1 MGTDEK
7 TMNGVNPSNDD
18 KGGGPGSVTLCVNAL
33 KAGDLAA
40 AGPLWDR
47 YFVELVRLARVRLAR
62 KRPQTLMSDEEDA
75 ALNALDSF
83 YRGLALERFP
93 KLDDREDLWR
103 ILVTITSRK
112 VDDQIE
118 HELAL
123 KRGGRMKRIQSFEEE
138 EWVLTRLSQT
148 TVTPEWS
155 SFARRWASWVKR
167 ATTSPPRSWRSLN
180 VAWIRSMMT
189 FSGGSPFSSWRV
201 TPRRRSPSSSGWRCE
216 PSLASST

>member
-1 MGTDEK
+1 MKADERM
-7 TMNGVNPSNDD
+7 TNGLSDSDDD

-33 KAGDLAA
+33 KAGDLAS
-40 AGPLWDR
+40 AGVLWDR

-62 KRPQTLMSDEEDA
+62 KRPHSMMSDDEDA

-83 YRGLALERFP
+83 YRGLAQERFP

-138 EWVLTRLSQT
+138 EWILTRLSQMQAT
-148 TVTPEWS
+148 PDVAAEITEEFERRLNSLDKDDLKRIAVLKLEGYTSEEIARKLGLAVRTVARKLDLIRDQWRREPRPE
-155 SFARRWASWVKR
+155 
-167 ATTSPPRSWRSLN
+167 
-180 VAWIRSMMT
+180 
-189 FSGGSPFSSWRV
+189 
-201 TPRRRSPSSSGWRCE
+201 
-216 PSLASST
+216 

>member
-138 EWVLTRLSQT
+138 DWVLTRLSPT
-148 TVTPEWS
+148 TVTPDVAAEIVEEFERRLDS
-155 SFARRWASWVKR
+155 LDDDVLRRIALLKLEGYTSKEIAQQLGVALRTVARKLDLIRDQWRKE
-167 ATTSPPRSWRSLN
+167 PRQ
-180 VAWIRSMMT
+180 A
-189 FSGGSPFSSWRV
+189 
-201 TPRRRSPSSSGWRCE
+201 
-216 PSLASST
+216 